1 MKNSG
6 FKNNNSSVMSS
17 TELAYFDTINSKVIQ
32 NSKLP
37 IDSLWN
43 DSLNPSDQ
51 TSDKPVEI
59 TPPSQTRIEFRFSKI
74 HSLPDSC
81 TRLTY

>member
-17 TELAYFDTINSKVIQ
+17 TEPAYFDTINSKVIQ

-51 TSDKPVEI
+51 TSDKPV
-59 TPPSQTRIEFRFSKI
+59 
-74 HSLPDSC
+74 
-81 TRLTY
+81 